1 MHRNKLLRR
10 VLALALVFCMVLTTV
25 PAAFAAENSQ
35 FTDVNAN
42 HWAYPYIQDVV
53 SQELF
58 QGTGSNRFTPE
69 GTMTRGMLA
78 TVLSRMAGVAV
89 DNQADAGFRD
99 VPTGKWYTGAVAW
112 AAQEKIIRGFGD
124 GTFGPT
130 KPVTREQAATM
141 LVRYADTMGLYLR
154 QTVEAQ
160 TFTDESAIQGWAK
173 DAVLLLQ
180 MAQVLSGYPDGS
192 FQPAKNITRAEA
204 AKLISVLL
212 TAVEEVPAP
221 TDPSGPTDP
230 SDPPDP
236 PGSSRSPGILRI
248 HRTPPIHPSPSQ
260 SPSAGSSARFW
271 SMARL

>member
-180 MAQVLSGYPDGS
+180 MAQVLSGYPGW
-192 FQPAKNITRAEA
+192 A
-204 AKLISVLL
+204 
-212 TAVEEVPAP
+212 VPACQEHHP
-221 TDPSGPTDP
+221 GPKRR
-230 SDPPDP
+230 
-236 PGSSRSPGILRI
+236 SSSVC
-248 HRTPPIHPSPSQ
+248 
-260 SPSAGSSARFW
+260 F
-271 SMARL
+271 